1 MPIFDV
7 AIFDGTSPPSFL
19 FDTTAAAVP
28 RIPPLSQA
36 QIHDTQSSG
45 AIHDIKGSGSVHD
58 KQSSARAS

>member
-7 AIFDGTSPPSFL
+7 AIFDGISPPSFL

-28 RIPPLSQA
+28 RTPPLSRA

-45 AIHDIKGSGSVHD
+45 AIHD